1 MGNSRTWR
9 RRLKANQPTALEKRI
24 QKRYRKA
31 TGTPV
36 TVRLN
41 QNAKMV
47 DTPEEDEPT

>member
-31 TGTPV
+31 TNSPV
-36 TVRLN
+36 VVRLN

-47 DTPEEDEPT
+47 DAPEEDEPT